1 MPPVAIEKNNGQPK
15 EGNTELGSKHRWRE
29 FHQRSRRGLTFNLR
43 LSLRFSVAGLKM
55 RRLMVDSSLSSVV
68 SGPVSMAGGSLA

>member
-1 MPPVAIEKNNGQPK
+1 MAPVAIQQNNHQPK
-15 EGNTELGSKHRWRE
+15 EGDTKLGSKHRWRE

-55 RRLMVDSSLSSVV
+55 RRLMVNSSLSSGAD
-68 SGPVSMAGGSLA
+68 GPVSMAA

>member
-55 RRLMVDSSLSSVV
+55 RRLMVNSSLSSGVA
-68 SGPVSMAGGSLA
+68 GPVAMAGGSLA